1 MDEIDEMVTSMEN
14 YNQNTSINKE
24 FKESPISE
32 LELSIGKVE
41 QEYNE
46 YNAIVS
52 YYTYLPECTG
62 NGLGITASGVKVSET
77 SVAIPRKDNV
87 LKFGTKIEF
96 VTLAPKYMEDYD
108 GKYLTRIADDT
119 GSPKYIRKMENGTYR
134 LDVFCPKLPNETD
147 KEYHKRV
154 NSYGKTQ
161 TKIKVYK

>member
-1 MDEIDEMVTSMEN
+1 MNEIDEMVTSMEN
-14 YNQNTSINKE
+14 YKKNISINKE
-24 FKESPISE
+24 FKEYPISE

-46 YNAIVS
+46 YDAIVS

-62 NGLGITASGVKVSET
+62 NGLGITASGVQVSET
-77 SVAIPRKDNV
+77 SVAIPRKDNI

-96 VTLAPKYMEDYD
+96 GTLAPKYMEDYD

-119 GSPKYIRKMENGTYR
+119 GSPKHIRKMGNGTYR
-134 LDVFCPKLPNETD
+134 LDVFCPRLPNETD

-161 TKIKVYK
+161 TKIKVFK